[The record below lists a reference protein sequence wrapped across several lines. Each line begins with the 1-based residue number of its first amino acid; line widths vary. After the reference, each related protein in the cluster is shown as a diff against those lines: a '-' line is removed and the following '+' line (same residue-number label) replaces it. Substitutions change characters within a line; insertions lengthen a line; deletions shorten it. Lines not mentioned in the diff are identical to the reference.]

1 MEPIYELQADILKTL
16 SHPRRLQIVHEL
28 AAAPC
33 TVGRL
38 ATNLGITQPNV
49 SQHLAVMRASG
60 VVTAERIGREMR
72 YRISD
77 PDIIAAC
84 GLMRHALDRRLARLR
99 DLSLEAP
106 SLTPAVTVGRT

>member
-1 MEPIYELQADILKTL
+1 
-16 SHPRRLQIVHEL
+16 
-28 AAAPC
+28 
-33 TVGRL
+33 
-38 ATNLGITQPNV
+38 
-49 SQHLAVMRASG
+49 
-60 VVTAERIGREMR
+60 MR

-106 SLTPAVTVGRT
+106 SLTPAVAVGRT